1 LPFQQVAAHDQPEY
15 LPMKSI
21 RIFIGS
27 LGVLLSFTAAA
38 DALTTLNDADLF
50 KKAQDEVAQMSHA
63 DLDALIQPVATC
75 DAVSLGQRPQQ
86 FECERAI
93 YAWWA
98 RANRGRAIDTY
109 MSAIAGLLTGFDNNS
124 LNPSTGMLDA
134 YKKTSVGLV
143 ALTNAINQRYRQL
156 DK

>member
-1 LPFQQVAAHDQPEY
+1 
-15 LPMKSI
+15 MKPTHLFIASI
-21 RIFIGS
+21 CLS
-27 LGVLLSFTAAA
+27 LSFSAVA
-38 DALTTLNDADLF
+38 DALTTLNDAELF
-50 KKAQDEVAQMSHA
+50 KKAQADIAQMSHA
-63 DLDALIQPVATC
+63 DLDVLTETIATC

-98 RANRGRAIDTY
+98 RYSRSRAIDNY
-109 MSAIAGLLTGFDNNS
+109 MSALAGLFAGFDNNS
-124 LNPSTGMLDA
+124 LNPSSAMLDT

-143 ALTNAINQRYRQL
+143 TLTNAINQRYRQL